1 MDMVIKNMDSAKAA
15 MLLLDIVRPQDCGE
29 RFIQPAGINNFMRR
43 SLELMA
49 VSVTSPFL
57 KGKDLLIY
65 SKCLPMEY
73 PEVFEEEAKGKTALS
88 VCMSEEH
95 LDKVGFKI
103 ATIIAY
109 ARPSSIA
116 VVTMDGSPHC
126 TQLHVVAE
134 QAKRIAQADVRM
146 KHLVVERGAL
156 IEASSQAVYLS
167 RHLSKIEELLRTAKK
182 NL

>member
-1 MDMVIKNMDSAKAA
+1 MKNK
-15 MLLLDIVRPQDCGE
+15 LK
-29 RFIQPAGINNFMRR
+29 
-43 SLELMA
+43 LMA
-49 VSVTSPFL
+49 VSVTSPL
-57 KGKDLLIY
+57 LRRKDLLIY
-65 SKCLPMEY
+65 SECLPTEH
-73 PEVFEEEAKGKTALS
+73 PEAFDEEVKGKTALA

-109 ARPSSIA
+109 ARPSSIT
-116 VVTMDGSPHC
+116 VLTMDGSPHC

-134 QAKRIAQADVRM
+134 QAKRITQADVRIR
-146 KHLVVERGAL
+146 HLVVERGTL

-167 RHLSKIEELLRTAKK
+167 RHLSKIEELLRAVKK

>member
-1 MDMVIKNMDSAKAA
+1 
-15 MLLLDIVRPQDCGE
+15 
-29 RFIQPAGINNFMRR
+29 
-43 SLELMA
+43 MA
-49 VSVTSPFL
+49 VSVTSPHL
-57 KGKDLLIY
+57 RGRDLLIY
-65 SKCLPMEY
+65 SKCLPAEH
-73 PEVFEEEAKGKTALS
+73 PEVFEKVVEGKAALR

-109 ARPSSIA
+109 ADPSSITIL
-116 VVTMDGSPHC
+116 TMDGSPHC

-134 QAKRIAQADVRM
+134 QAKRMTRADTRVR
-146 KHLVVERGAL
+146 HLVVEKGAL

-167 RHLSKIEELLRTAKK
+167 RHLSKIEELLRVAKK